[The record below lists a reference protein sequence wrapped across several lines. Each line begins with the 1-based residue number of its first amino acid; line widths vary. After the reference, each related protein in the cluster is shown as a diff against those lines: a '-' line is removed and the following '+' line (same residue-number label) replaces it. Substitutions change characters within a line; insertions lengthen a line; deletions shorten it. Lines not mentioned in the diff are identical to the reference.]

1 MTNFELMRDRLQI
14 RAGIYDRHIPKDY
27 DFATLQK
34 TQWSP
39 EFEQYMR
46 NRLIMGALRYGLL
59 LDKKKKRNKYD
70 LLGAIKSKVQKYVE
84 TGNKEYLVDIANY
97 CLLEFE
103 CNDHPKAHFHALDE
117 HHDHC
122 KLK

>member
-14 RAGIYDRHIPKDY
+14 RAGIHDRHVPEGY
-27 DFATLQK
+27 DLATLQK
-34 TQWSP
+34 TEWST

-46 NRLIMGALRYGLL
+46 NRLIMGAFRYGLMAE
-59 LDKKKKRNKYD
+59 KKKRNKYN
-70 LLGAIKSKVQKYVE
+70 LLGTVRSKIKKYVE

-103 CNDHPKAHFHALDE
+103 CNDHPNAHFHALDD

-122 KLK
+122 KLKA